1 MKLVCV
7 GGGKQSSPPL
17 SARAP
22 PSLGGGGAPALVL
35 RSHSQ
40 RSAPRAASRAAL
52 SFLCLRGKYSSH
64 APHVEQV
71 RSAGSRPQLPSPA
84 ARPRAQE
91 AGGRLISA
99 AAARRRRVYVL

>member
-7 GGGKQSSPPL
+7 V
-17 SARAP
+17 ARAAVTRRRRRPRPCP
-22 PSLGGGGAPALVL
+22 PKPFAALGAT
-35 RSHSQ
+35 
-40 RSAPRAASRAAL
+40 RAAAAAAL